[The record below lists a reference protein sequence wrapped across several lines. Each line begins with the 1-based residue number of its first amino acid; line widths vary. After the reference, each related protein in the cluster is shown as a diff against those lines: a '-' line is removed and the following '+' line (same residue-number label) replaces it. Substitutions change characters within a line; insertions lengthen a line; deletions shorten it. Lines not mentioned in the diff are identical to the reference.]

1 MGREKSTKRGKAR
14 RLDAANA
21 KVIAAIKIIAFV
33 HGHSLQSLSFREPRC
48 NRIILIRP
56 SRRRRETALR

>member
-1 MGREKSTKRGKAR
+1 MGREKSMKRGKAR

-33 HGHSLQSLSFREPRC
+33 HGHS
-48 NRIILIRP
+48 N
-56 SRRRRETALR
+56 ALLPNLEATF